1 MATPPE
7 KSEATSPS
15 AASSVVP
22 VAVQPPAAT
31 PGPGRGLLLL
41 ASLGWVFAVL
51 FAGAAG
57 YLGLRYL
64 EQRAESG
71 RNWED
76 AQLARLE
83 SRAAHNRLEAVNI
96 VEGKRT
102 TDLQRASDVSV
113 LRIAG
118 LGAPKTRRRDLTA
131 LVVWNTALGEGVVKV
146 DRFPATEPTEDYQVW
161 IVDPKHPA
169 PLTAG
174 VFSVGSDGVAR
185 ALLRC
190 EQPLSDEAEFVIRR
204 TRKGGLARPDGA
216 IVASGRF

>member
-1 MATPPE
+1 VGQRP
-7 KSEATSPS
+7 
-15 AASSVVP
+15 AAS
-22 VAVQPPAAT
+22 A
-31 PGPGRGLLLL
+31 GPGRGLLLL

-51 FAGAAG
+51 FAGTAG

-83 SRAAHNRLEAVNI
+83 SKAAHNRLEAVNI

-102 TDLQRASDVSV
+102 TDLQRASDVSI
-113 LRIAG
+113 LRVAG
-118 LGAPKTRRRDLTA
+118 LAAPKARRRDA
-131 LVVWNTALGEGVVKV
+131 SAVVVWNSALGEGVVEV
-146 DRFPATEPTEDYQVW
+146 ERFPATEPTEDYQVW
-161 IVDPKHPA
+161 ILDPKQPD

-174 VFSVGSDGVAR
+174 VFSVGGDGVAR

-190 EQPLSDEAEFVIRR
+190 EQPLSEEAEFVIRR